1 MITCPRCGAENKD
14 DAPVCRMC
22 ATPLDAAAAAP
33 VRPAAPAVPDMPAT
47 VLIPS
52 PGAPG
57 LEAPGG
63 RAPAGKAIC
72 PACGATNDAD
82 WAFCQQ
88 CGSRLAAAQAP
99 AAPAQPWSA
108 PTVVT
113 PPPPLPPTAPPPAV
127 PPPAPPPQAQWG
139 AQTVI
144 SPQHDFSAPPVPQ
157 PPPPP
162 PAAPAWGAPTV
173 ITPAPDLSQFAP
185 PPQPPQPP
193 PPPAPVAPPPQAAPP
208 PPQQWGAETVVT
220 PSPDFGQVVPPPAPA
235 WGAATVVT
243 PPQAP
248 FQPQA
253 ADNIPTVLNPPP
265 PEPSAYLDTIV
276 DPEEPKAGPG
286 GTTGFA
292 TDDVATAGVP
302 VVHAEPSYVTTP
314 TATPTA
320 GIGQPVQPAA
330 AAPPDQHTIVMSST
344 PVASPPKTGRLLL
357 IMEGGDVGETFP
369 LRPTETGIGRVD
381 GDIKF
386 PHDGYMSSRHARIL
400 QRNGRFFLIDNNS
413 RNGTFVKIHQEV
425 ELHAGDVV
433 LIGKQLFRFEADE

>member
-33 VRPAAPAVPDMPAT
+33 ARPAAPAMADMPAT

-57 LEAPGG
+57 HDAPGG
-63 RAPAGKAIC
+63 RAPAGKSIC
-72 PACGATNDAD
+72 PACGATNDSD

-88 CGSRLAAAQAP
+88 CGSRLAVPAP
-99 AAPAQPWSA
+99 AAPAPQWS

-127 PPPAPPPQAQWG
+127 PPAAQWG
-139 AQTVI
+139 APTVI
-144 SPQHDFSAPPVPQ
+144 SPTPDFGQPPVPPQ
-157 PPPPP
+157 APP
-162 PAAPAWGAPTV
+162 PAAPWGAPTV
-173 ITPAPDLSQFAP
+173 ITPVADLGQYGVPPLSPAP
-185 PPQPPQPP
+185 PPVAP
-193 PPPAPVAPPPQAAPP
+193 PPPAPPSAPA
-208 PPQQWGAETVVT
+208 WGAETVVT
-220 PSPDFGQVVPPPAPA
+220 PSPDFGQVVPPPVPA

-243 PPQAP
+243 PPPPPPPVAP
-248 FQPQA
+248 PA
-253 ADNIPTVLNPPP
+253 ISEIPTVVSPPQV
-265 PEPSAYLDTIV
+265 EPQAYLDTIV
-276 DPEEPKAGPG
+276 DPDLPPAQSG
-286 GTTGFA
+286 GTSGFA
-292 TDDVATAGVP
+292 TDEVPTAGVP
-302 VVHAEPSYVTTP
+302 VVAPEPSYVTTP

-320 GIGQPVQPAA
+320 GIGQPPQAA
-330 AAPPDQHTIVMSST
+330 AAPPADQHTIVMSST
-344 PVASPPKTGRLLL
+344 PVASPPKSGKLLL
-357 IMEGGDVGETFP
+357 IMEGGDVGETFQ
-369 LRPTETGIGRVD
+369 LRPTETGIGRVE